1 MRKVTEIYGN
11 PRACAAR
18 TLCINFLGN
27 KYTVYDR
34 LINMLLQN
42 RTFRLLFPTICSR
55 GIILTKTESR
65 VGQGVTWVNC

>member
-1 MRKVTEIYGN
+1 MRKVAEIYGN

-18 TLCINFLGN
+18 TLCINFIGN

-42 RTFRLLFPTICSR
+42 RTFRLLFPTIYSR
-55 GIILTKTESR
+55 GTTLT
-65 VGQGVTWVNC
+65 